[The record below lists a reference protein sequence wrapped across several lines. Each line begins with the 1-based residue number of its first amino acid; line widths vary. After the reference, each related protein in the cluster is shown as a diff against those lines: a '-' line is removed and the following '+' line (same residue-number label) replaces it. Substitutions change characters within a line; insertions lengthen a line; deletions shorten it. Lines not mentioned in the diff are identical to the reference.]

1 MKLILIRYYIYD
13 SRSRAWTKVLFAILD
28 SLKIKYRDDKKKQ
41 IISLCENDF
50 NDALP
55 FIRDCPVGV
64 VYVKRLIDDGI
75 HANYEL

>member
-1 MKLILIRYYIYD
+1 MKLILIRYYTSD

-28 SLKIKYRDDKKKQ
+28 SLKIKYCDDKKKH

-55 FIRDCPVGV
+55 FIRYCPVGDV
-64 VYVKRLIDDGI
+64 FVKRLINDGV
-75 HANYEL
+75 HANCEL